1 MATSKSTRSRIPRKR
16 PKFPEVK
23 GKIVHD
29 VEVSITD
36 YGCAIGIMFQDRTYL
51 CFEVDIGGL
60 TVLPDMS
67 SWKSGNYKPLKRW
80 RAITS

>member
-1 MATSKSTRSRIPRKR
+1 MAKSKVTLSRIPRKR

-29 VEVSITD
+29 VEVNITD

-67 SWKSGNYKPLKRW
+67 SWKSGNYKPMKRW